1 MVPAPNSPISSNYEV
16 GIVWVPKFKS
26 MCWLLELFQKLWLK
40 NDQTLFLKYVPCMVL
55 SFYTI
60 FHIKKYY
67 KYDFLN
73 DLKYGQ
79 LA

>member
-1 MVPAPNSPISSNYEV
+1 
-16 GIVWVPKFKS
+16 
-26 MCWLLELFQKLWLK
+26 
-40 NDQTLFLKYVPCMVL
+40 MVL